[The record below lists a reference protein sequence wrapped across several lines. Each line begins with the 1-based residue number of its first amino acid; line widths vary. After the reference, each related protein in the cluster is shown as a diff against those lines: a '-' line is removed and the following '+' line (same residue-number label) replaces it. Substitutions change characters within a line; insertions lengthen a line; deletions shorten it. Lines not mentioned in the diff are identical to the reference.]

1 MSPTHDLKRALQ
13 SAAETDRPEVDPAD
27 DLTRAV
33 AAARARTRRRF
44 RVGLAGLA
52 SAAVL
57 TVGAVA
63 VLDRA
68 QPDPGAAAD
77 GGAFCEPD
85 RSRRRRDLYS
95 FARTRE

>member
-44 RVGLAGLA
+44 RVGLAGVA
-52 SAAVL
+52 AAAVV
-57 TVGAVA
+57 TVGAIV
-63 VLDRA
+63 VLDRDPA
-68 QPDPGAAAD
+68 DPGVATPRARPASSWS
-77 GGAFCEPD
+77 PSS
-85 RSRRRRDLYS
+85 SRRRRTPS
-95 FARTRE
+95 T